1 MAKTVIVRAICDR
14 CNAEGSPGVESAEEA
29 SFSYDAYTYTLDLCA
44 PHATEFHDTIQGLI
58 AASTDRS
65 RVATG
70 RAGRLVAEA
79 APTPRFTRQPARR
92 DKEQLGA
99 IRDWARANGHKV
111 SDRGRI
117 PREVEAAFQA
127 AFQAGH

>member
-14 CNAEGSPGVESAEEA
+14 CIAEGNEGVESTEEV
-29 SFSYDAYTYTLDLCA
+29 SFSYDGFSYTLDLCGR
-44 PHATEFHDTIQGLI
+44 HAGDFHNTIQALV

-65 RVATG
+65 PVAAAR
-70 RAGRLVAEA
+70 RARTASA
-79 APTPRFTRQPARR
+79 ADGGAGARPSPQPARR

-117 PREVEAAFQA
+117 PGEVEAAFQA
-127 AFQAGH
+127 AH